1 MTMAEKGTEGNGRS
15 LTDDLPVDQLKDAGR
30 ELVQALMVRTLSG
43 ASDKIQDMT
52 QRLTDAADGGTG
64 SKMAA
69 AGVKKLAEGE
79 SPLKAGLSA
88 GATGAK
94 EKVKD
99 AVGSIGGGKGGGGDG
114 GGGGGK
120 MKVTNIIEQFDVGLP
135 RRVAY
140 DQWTQFADYPSFT
153 KKVESVEQES
163 DEKLHWRAQV
173 FLSHRTW
180 DSTIIEQVPDERI
193 VWKSKGPKGYV
204 DGAVTFHEL
213 GPTMT
218 RVMLVAEY
226 HPDGFFEKTANL
238 WRAQG
243 RRLRLDFKHIKR
255 HMMTRTILDQE
266 EVEGWRGEIR
276 DGEVVKT
283 HEDALKEEQEAA
295 GSEEDKAEES
305 EEKEQAPEEGKA
317 ESEEKDEAESEEKD
331 EAESEEEDKAQPE
344 EDRAESAEDKPES
357 EGDEQESE
365 ERPKEKAESTA

>member
-1 MTMAEKGTEGNGRS
+1 MTESGTGDGGKAQ
-15 LTDDLPVDQLKDAGR
+15 DLPVEQLKEAGR
-30 ELVQALMVRTLSG
+30 ALAQALMVKTLAKASG
-43 ASDKIQDMT
+43 QIEG
-52 QRLTDAADGGTG
+52 LTDRLNAAADGGG
-64 SKMAA
+64 AGEKAA
-69 AGVKKLAEGE
+69 ATGVKKLAEGD

-94 EKVKD
+94 EMVKDKVKS
-99 AVGSIGGGKGGGGDG
+99 AVGGGGKDGKGGGQ
-114 GGGGGK
+114 GK
-120 MKVTNIIEQFDVGLP
+120 MKVTNIMEEFDVGLP

-163 DEKLHWRAQV
+163 DEKINWRAQI

-180 DSTIIEQVPDERI
+180 ESTIIEQVPDERI

-218 RVMLVAEY
+218 RVLLVAEY

-255 HMMTRTILDQE
+255 HMMTKTLLDQE

-283 HEDALKEEQEAA
+283 HEDALKEEEQ
-295 GSEEDKAEES
+295 AEEAKQEGQAEGEG
-305 EEKEQAPEEGKA
+305 EEAKEAKPEEQEKKD
-317 ESEEKDEAESEEKD
+317 EKKDEEKDE
-331 EAESEEEDKAQPE
+331 
-344 EDRAESAEDKPES
+344 
-357 EGDEQESE
+357 
-365 ERPKEKAESTA
+365 EKAESART

>member
-1 MTMAEKGTEGNGRS
+1 MTESGTGGNGNAQ
-15 LTDDLPVDQLKDAGR
+15 DLPVDQLKDAAR
-30 ELVQALMVRTLSG
+30 ALAQALMVRALEKASG
-43 ASDKIQDMT
+43 QIGSLT
-52 QRLTDAADGGTG
+52 ERLDGGDG
-64 SKMAA
+64 GGVAGKAA
-69 AGVKKLAEGE
+69 ATGAKKLAEGE

-94 EKVKD
+94 EMVKDKVKS
-99 AVGSIGGGKGGGGDG
+99 AVGGGGKGKGGGQ
-114 GGGGGK
+114 GK
-120 MKVTNIIEQFDVGLP
+120 MKVTNIMEEFDVGLP

-163 DEKLHWRAQV
+163 DEKINWRAQV

-180 DSTIIEQVPDERI
+180 ESTIIEQVPDERI

-213 GPTMT
+213 APSMT
-218 RVMLVAEY
+218 RVLLVAEY
-226 HPDGFFEKTANL
+226 HPDGFFEKTANM

-255 HMMTRTILDQE
+255 HMMTKTLLEQE

-283 HEDALKEEQEAA
+283 HEDALKEEEQAEEAK
-295 GSEEDKAEES
+295 SEAQAEGEEKKPDERAEEPKAEQEDEKEKPEAEQ
-305 EEKEQAPEEGKA
+305 EEKE
-317 ESEEKDEAESEEKD
+317 
-331 EAESEEEDKAQPE
+331 
-344 EDRAESAEDKPES
+344 AESA
-357 EGDEQESE
+357 
-365 ERPKEKAESTA
+365 RA

>member
-1 MTMAEKGTEGNGRS
+1 T
-15 LTDDLPVDQLKDAGR
+15 
-30 ELVQALMVRTLSG
+30 G
-43 ASDKIQDMT
+43 ASEKIQGMT
-52 QRLTDAADGGTG
+52 QRLTEAADGGAG

-69 AGVKKLAEGE
+69 TGVKKLAEGE

-99 AVGSIGGGKGGGGDG
+99 AVSSIGGGKDG
-114 GGGGGK
+114 GADGK
-120 MKVTNIIEQFDVGLP
+120 GDKKKVTNIVEQFDVGIP

-163 DEKLHWRAQV
+163 DEKLNWRAQI

-180 DSTIIEQVPDERI
+180 ESTIIEQVPDERI
-193 VWKSKGPKGYV
+193 VWKSKGPKGFV

-213 GPTMT
+213 APTMT
-218 RVMLVAEY
+218 RVLLVAEY

-255 HMMTRTILDQE
+255 HMMTHTLLHQDEI
-266 EVEGWRGEIR
+266 EGWRGEIR

-283 HEDALKEEQEAA
+283 HEEALKDEQEPSEKDQTESEDAEAKSDEEQAKPD
-295 GSEEDKAEES
+295 G
-305 EEKEQAPEEGKA
+305 EQAKPDGE
-317 ESEEKDEAESEEKD
+317 
-331 EAESEEEDKAQPE
+331 
-344 EDRAESAEDKPES
+344 RAESGE
-357 EGDEQESE
+357 
-365 ERPKEKAESTA
+365 

>member
-1 MTMAEKGTEGNGRS
+1 MTESGTGGNGNAQ
-15 LTDDLPVDQLKDAGR
+15 DLPVDQLKDAAR
-30 ELVQALMVRTLSG
+30 ALAQALMVRALEKASG
-43 ASDKIQDMT
+43 QIGSLT
-52 QRLTDAADGGTG
+52 ERLDGGDG
-64 SKMAA
+64 GGVAGKAA
-69 AGVKKLAEGE
+69 ATGAKKLAEGE

-94 EKVKD
+94 EMVKDKVKS
-99 AVGSIGGGKGGGGDG
+99 AVGGGGKDGKGGGQ
-114 GGGGGK
+114 GK
-120 MKVTNIIEQFDVGLP
+120 MKVTNIMEEFDVGLP

-163 DEKLHWRAQV
+163 DEKTNWRAQV

-180 DSTIIEQVPDERI
+180 EATIIEQVPDERI

-213 GPTMT
+213 TPDMT
-218 RVMLVAEY
+218 RVLLVAEY
-226 HPDGFFEKTANL
+226 HPDGFFEKTANM

-255 HMMTRTILDQE
+255 HMMTKTLLEQE

-283 HEDALKEEQEAA
+283 HEDALKEEEQAEEAK
-295 GSEEDKAEES
+295 SEAQAEGEEKKPDERAEEPKAEREDEKEKPEAEQ
-305 EEKEQAPEEGKA
+305 EEKE
-317 ESEEKDEAESEEKD
+317 
-331 EAESEEEDKAQPE
+331 
-344 EDRAESAEDKPES
+344 AESA
-357 EGDEQESE
+357 
-365 ERPKEKAESTA
+365 RA